1 MASVTN
7 WKGCEPYKAHP
18 PPARFWFPTSVSPVS
33 AVPLLRACA
42 RVRGSFPLPNFQF
55 SAGCSLIFHHADLGL
70 DRARCPRRRPNA
82 AVRRGR
88 PLTQLA
94 SVGRAGQLTWKKA
107 FFLFLPSFLLSF
119 PHHRV
124 VVGLEGEEAGSS
136 IICSGHCGA
145 ACSFVTA
152 TSAGKS

>member
-107 FFLFLPSFLLSF
+107 FFLFLPSFF
-119 PHHRV
+119 PS
-124 VVGLEGEEAGSS
+124 LTIASS
-136 IICSGHCGA
+136 SALKGRRQA
-145 ACSFVTA
+145 AASSAVA
-152 TSAGKS
+152 TVAPLVPS